1 MFKSMASVFSPGMT
15 SHDNGQSP
23 SIAIELDDPEGSDP
37 SVHVDAL
44 PKDYPI
50 HLLAEAREYYGNNNT
65 KPPFVLRTR
74 PNERLKDVVIP
85 TKHGLRPKRE
95 KTRLGQIVAMDWD
108 EHNMFWTLD
117 LNGRRYV
124 VKPFPG
130 KAQGGMRYLY
140 WAGPRKGF
148 EEKPLALSYIS
159 TFQPSFLPINRK
171 RENSTDISD
180 SSSSDSAAHQGIP
193 AKKRRSEV
201 SSMDID
207 PLYSVTPPAA
217 RPSDVH
223 VSSSDYQPEP
233 SQPNT
238 SGSTTT
244 VNNRNKNRKQRLIA
258 RIEDQL
264 GRKFEQIFTPWAGDD
279 QDVSRDTLGTI
290 LKIIGLMRESSP
302 QNISRTLNRAVN
314 EGSGKREVAG
324 GRKPTQPRFKE
335 LEATLQVAQ
344 TTSGRGGTTDEHL
357 SSRDPSLNGN
367 RPTRLSP
374 HQQSHTTLIVRVA
387 PFAKYQPVTLSEC
400 MSLQSFY
407 VEVLGAW
414 GIRGDSVAEV
424 SVTFTWKDPED
435 PLRVMVMNS
444 RREACFAHL
453 IKQIDKA
460 PGWDEGDKEHV
471 LDVEI
476 VLKE

>member
-1 MFKSMASVFSPGMT
+1 
-15 SHDNGQSP
+15 
-23 SIAIELDDPEGSDP
+23 
-37 SVHVDAL
+37 
-44 PKDYPI
+44 
-50 HLLAEAREYYGNNNT
+50 
-65 KPPFVLRTR
+65 
-74 PNERLKDVVIP
+74 
-85 TKHGLRPKRE
+85 
-95 KTRLGQIVAMDWD
+95 
-108 EHNMFWTLD
+108 MFWTLD
-117 LNGRRYV
+117 LNGTRYV

-140 WAGPRKGF
+140 WAGPRKEF

-159 TFQPSFLPINRK
+159 TSLNRK
-171 RENSTDISD
+171 RENSTDTSDSSESND
-180 SSSSDSAAHQGIP
+180 SSSSESGRNATRADSLTRNVSTQPAAHQGIP

-207 PLYSVTPPAA
+207 PMYSVTPPAA

-238 SGSTTT
+238 SGSTRT
-244 VNNRNKNRKQRLIA
+244 VNDRNKNRKQRLIA

-290 LKIIGLMRESSP
+290 LKIIGLMRECSP

-335 LEATLQVAQ
+335 LEATLQAAQ

-357 SSRDPSLNGN
+357 SSSANRQPLNHMNLHRTESEIRRDPSLNGN
-367 RPTRLSP
+367 RPTKLSP

-387 PFAKYQPVTLSEC
+387 PGAKYQPVTLSEC

-435 PLRVMVMNS
+435 PLRMMVMNS

-453 IKQIDKA
+453 IKQVDKA
-460 PGWDEGDKEHV
+460 PGWDESDKEHI